1 MSVRI
6 CRLRNECSRTE
17 YTSKLGEGQL
27 KACKRATG
35 LSSLFTEVSLKLAQ
49 KITGVTV
56 HKVSCLS
63 SLVRSALALGKAG
76 DALKMKSNTLNSVT
90 D

>member
-1 MSVRI
+1 MS
-6 CRLRNECSRTE
+6 
-17 YTSKLGEGQL
+17 LGL
-27 KACKRATG
+27 
-35 LSSLFTEVSLKLAQ
+35 LFTADSLQDQL
-49 KITGVTV
+49 THRSSPVMGLTV